1 MQISA
6 VIITKN
12 EAHIIGNTL
21 KSLAGLVDDIVIV
34 DSGSTDDTLTIC
46 KQFNAKIIQSSW
58 DGYGINKNKGIDAAK
73 HNWILNID
81 ADETIDAKLKQAML
95 DLSLKKEEEVFEI
108 RFKNFFCKKWIRF
121 GDWGFDKH
129 IRLFNRNKVRWNGDS
144 VHERLQ
150 FPEGGMVT
158 RLKGSIL
165 HYTTHSREEFNNKT
179 VSYAMLNA
187 EKYFQQ
193 GKKANLFKQYFSPLF
208 SFIQN
213 YFFKLGFLDGRE
225 GFIIAKATARYTFLK
240 YKYLADMTA

>member
-46 KQFNAKIIQSSW
+46 KQFNANIIQTSW

-108 RFKNFFCKKWIRF
+108 RFKNFFW
-121 GDWGFDKH
+121 
-129 IRLFNRNKVRWNGDS
+129 
-144 VHERLQ
+144 
-150 FPEGGMVT
+150 
-158 RLKGSIL
+158 
-165 HYTTHSREEFNNKT
+165 
-179 VSYAMLNA
+179 
-187 EKYFQQ
+187 
-193 GKKANLFKQYFSPLF
+193 
-208 SFIQN
+208 
-213 YFFKLGFLDGRE
+213 
-225 GFIIAKATARYTFLK
+225 
-240 YKYLADMTA
+240 